1 MNVSVMV
8 FTRDLRLADNPAL
21 AAAARAPA
29 MVPLFVLD
37 EAILRRASAH
47 ANRLGFLLDS
57 LRDLD
62 SGLRNAGGALVLRAG
77 PWAETVLERRH
88 RRRARAAST
97 SPTTSRATPPPG
109 SGSWNSGRRGARV
122 TVVRHPGT
130 HRGRARRRPRAGR
143 RAIPGLHA
151 LLPAVAGRSLAAPG
165 RPPRPGSRCP
175 RASALRPASPAG

>member
-77 PWAETVLERRH
+77 PGPKRCSRRH
-88 RRRARAAST
+88 RRRAGR
-97 SPTTSRATPPPG
+97 SPTTWATPPPG
-109 SGSWNSGRRGARV
+109 SVADGTPPRRITRPIRARGEPAGRYIRRWVPELAGLPAPDIHDPGPAARRARGYPEPIV
-122 TVVRHPGT
+122 D
-130 HRGRARRRPRAGR
+130 HRQAMAAHRARRAGR
-143 RAIPGLHA
+143 
-151 LLPAVAGRSLAAPG
+151 
-165 RPPRPGSRCP
+165 
-175 RASALRPASPAG
+175 

>member
-1 MNVSVMV
+1 MV

-77 PWAETVLERRH
+77 PWAETVLATAQAGDERRASV
-88 RRRARAAST
+88 RALRGW
-97 SPTTSRATPPPG
+97 PL
-109 SGSWNSGRRGARV
+109 SWNGPADDLRGSA
-122 TVVRHPGT
+122 
-130 HRGRARRRPRAGR
+130 GRAGT
-143 RAIPGLHA
+143 
-151 LLPAVAGRSLAAPG
+151 
-165 RPPRPGSRCP
+165 
-175 RASALRPASPAG
+175 PAGGRG

>member
-1 MNVSVMV
+1 MV
-8 FTRDLRLADNPAL
+8 FTRDLRLADNSAL

-77 PWAETVLERRH
+77 PWAETVL
-88 RRRARAAST
+88 ATAQAAGAGRIHVADDVSGYA
-97 SPTTSRATPPPG
+97 TSRLGQLERDAT
-109 SGSWNSGRRGARV
+109 GARV
-122 TVVRHPGT
+122 TVVRHPGIT
-130 HRGRARRRPRAGR
+130 AVEPAAVRHIRRWVPELAGLPAPDIHDPGPAARRARGYPEPIVDHRQAMAAHRARRAGR
-143 RAIPGLHA
+143 
-151 LLPAVAGRSLAAPG
+151 
-165 RPPRPGSRCP
+165 
-175 RASALRPASPAG
+175 

>member
-1 MNVSVMV
+1 VTVSVMV

-77 PWAETVLERRH
+77 QWAETVL
-88 RRRARAAST
+88 ATAQAAGAGRIHVADDVSGYA
-97 SPTTSRATPPPG
+97 TSRLGQLERDAA
-109 SGSWNSGRRGARV
+109 GARL
-122 TVVRHPGT
+122 TVVRHPGIT
-130 HRGRARRRPRAGR
+130 AVEPAAVRGPGGGPYQVFTPYYRRW
-143 RAIPGLHA
+143 
-151 LLPAVAGRSLAAPG
+151 LAAAWRHDRRLVPDQ
-165 RPPRPGSRCP
+165 
-175 RASALRPASPAG
+175 